1 MSELPVSREDIVLR
15 LKKIEGQVRGIQNM
29 VSSER
34 ECTDVLT
41 QLAAVR
47 SAIESVAVL
56 VLNNFTHLCMT
67 EDRYDPN
74 IDIARAVA
82 LWVGSSVKRS

>member
-1 MSELPVSREDIVLR
+1 MSDLPVSRNDIVLR

-29 VSSER
+29 VSNER
-34 ECTDVLT
+34 ECTDVLM
-41 QLAAVR
+41 QLAAAR

-67 EDRYDPN
+67 EDKYDPN
-74 IDIARAVA
+74 VDIARAVA
-82 LWVGSSVKRS
+82 MWVGSSLKRS